1 MGLADKLKNIIITEV
16 DEEEEYEEEV
26 TVKDEATT
34 SNYEAPTNKNV
45 KNLTSDAKLVIFD
58 VRVFDETENIASHLK
73 AKKAAVVNLHKL
85 DREYKQRT
93 IDFLTGV
100 IFALDGS
107 IQKIGHNVIL
117 CTPKSIPVEGEIN
130 LDTDDE

>member
-16 DEEEEYEEEV
+16 DEDEGYEEEINDEV
-26 TVKDEATT
+26 TSST
-34 SNYEAPTNKNV
+34 YEAPTNKNV

-73 AKKAAVVNLHKL
+73 VKKAAVVNLHKL

-117 CTPKSIPVEGEIN
+117 CSPKSIPVEGEIS

>member
-26 TVKDEATT
+26 TVNDEATT